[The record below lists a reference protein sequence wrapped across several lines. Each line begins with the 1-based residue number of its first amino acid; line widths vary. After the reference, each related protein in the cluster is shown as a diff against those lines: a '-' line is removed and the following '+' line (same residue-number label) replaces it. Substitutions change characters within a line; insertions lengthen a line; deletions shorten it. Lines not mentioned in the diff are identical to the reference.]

1 MPKLTEK
8 ERTHITWFF
17 ILGSLALILW
27 LIGFFFEYGNLFIE
41 DTPGNPPT
49 GGQKVQ
55 QKYRPTYDPTQGEK

>member
-1 MPKLTEK
+1 MRKLTEK

-27 LIGFFFEYGNLFIE
+27 LIGFFFEYGNFFIT
-41 DTPGNPPT
+41 DTPDT
-49 GGQKVQ
+49 EQKVQ